1 MRKEPGWDEG
11 WDYTGMG
18 QFGPCMSNLDSR
30 IIALG
35 ETKREAALPA
45 ILEKAE
51 KLTPKHAFSHFRA
64 VTLAC
69 ESIGSP
75 AAAETLS
82 KLLDGKGIMGH
93 QVTDLK
99 HAREDVV
106 PAKVDVSI
114 RNQVLREICLAG
126 ALYQCGDDEKKGER
140 ILRNYSSDLHGTY
153 FRYASELL
161 DNGNSKNKGNG
172 ILS

>member
-1 MRKEPGWDEG
+1 
-11 WDYTGMG
+11 
-18 QFGPCMSNLDSR
+18 
-30 IIALG
+30 
-35 ETKREAALPA
+35 
-45 ILEKAE
+45 
-51 KLTPKHAFSHFRA
+51 
-64 VTLAC
+64 
-69 ESIGSP
+69 
-75 AAAETLS
+75 
-82 KLLDGKGIMGH
+82 
-93 QVTDLK
+93 
-99 HAREDVV
+99 
-106 PAKVDVSI
+106 VDVSI